1 VSSAEDRLAALHAQQ
16 YAFAAHLRD
25 PHQTPAPN
33 DIEARRLDIYR
44 DLFFN
49 NIVNFLGGHFPICRD
64 ILETKRWRRLVR
76 GFYRDY
82 RCHSPLFPDMPREF
96 LAYLDGDR
104 EPLVDEPPFLAEL
117 AHYEWVEA
125 GLLLAPDEPPQV
137 GMDPQGNLLSGVPV
151 LWQPAWLLTYRYAVN
166 EIGVT
171 QQPSEPAAQPLYFL
185 VLRDPQNQVVFNKL
199 NAVSARLYALLA
211 DSQPR
216 TGEAALRQIASEL
229 NHAAP
234 DAVVHSGAQIL
245 QAWRD
250 KEIVLGTQLQTPKT
264 GAPPWDS

>member
-1 VSSAEDRLAALHAQQ
+1 MTIPADKRAALHAQQ

-25 PHQTPAPN
+25 PHQVPAP
-33 DIEARRLDIYR
+33 DGIEERRIEIYR

-64 ILETKRWRRLVR
+64 ILDTAKWRRLVR

-96 LAYLDGDR
+96 LAYLSGDR
-104 EPLVDEPPFLAEL
+104 EPLIDEPPFLGEL

-125 GLLLAPDEPPQV
+125 GLLLAPDAPPQV
-137 GMDPQGNLLSGVPV
+137 GVDPDGDLLIGTPV
-151 LWQPAWLLTYRYAVN
+151 LWQPAWLLTYLYAVN

-171 QQPSEPAAQPLYFL
+171 QQPTEPAAQPLYYL
-185 VLRDPQNQVVFNKL
+185 VLRDPQHEVLFNKL

-211 DSQPR
+211 AAEPC
-216 TGEAALRQIASEL
+216 TGEQALRQIATEL

-234 DAVVHSGAQIL
+234 DAVVQSGRQIL
-245 QAWRD
+245 QAWRQKD
-250 KEIVLGTQLQTPKT
+250 IVLGTQI
-264 GAPPWDS
+264 